1 MTKPKVELSVEPTIR
16 STIQAMERV
25 TSAVLAGN
33 PAGAGT
39 ISGKKVTAQFTFN
52 MRDPSLKQSIEQA
65 AHRKMVEEVFG
76 KNAVM
81 LENAIRKAVEM
92 VIENMAG
99 YGTNNITVLGRNLGR
114 MSSRTRLTDEP
125 FARYIKSKA
134 GAGEIGLP
142 DPEESLRQLKIA
154 LIAAIT
160 VDVVVRKNG
169 PQVKFRF
176 DQRKLLKLTP
186 HPDQFE
192 GGAKG
197 AFYSWLSLVTG
208 PDFISSISG
217 YSFVRVGDMQKELRK
232 ASARTS
238 GLTSVK
244 ALRGLKKVQFIENV
258 ISVSRTRGY
267 AGEMA
272 GVMLRNNKKG
282 NAKKSSAE
290 FFGGKSSDYK
300 PSKSFDGFWDKWWVQ
315 RKQEF
320 AVFVRRIM
328 GAAVKAILKG

>member
-1 MTKPKVELSVEPTIR
+1 MTKPRVELSVEPTVR
-16 STIQAMERV
+16 NTIQAMERV
-25 TSAVLAGN
+25 TSAILAGN

-52 MRDPSLKQSIEQA
+52 MRDPSMKQSIEEA
-65 AHRKMVEEVFG
+65 AHRKMVEEVFV
-76 KNAVM
+76 KNAVK
-81 LENAIRKAVEM
+81 LENAIKKAVEM
-92 VIENMAG
+92 VIENMTG
-99 YGTNNITVLGRNLGR
+99 HSVNNVTVLGRSLGR

-125 FARYIKSKA
+125 FARYVKSKA
-134 GAGEIGLP
+134 GAGEVGLP
-142 DPEESLRQLKIA
+142 DPNESLDQLKIA

-169 PQVKFRF
+169 PQVRFRF

-192 GGAKG
+192 GGPKG

-208 PDFISSISG
+208 PDFVSSIPG
-217 YSFVRVGDMQKELRK
+217 YALVRVGDMQKEMRK
-232 ASARTS
+232 ASSKAS

-244 ALRGLKKVQFIENV
+244 ALRGMKKVEFIQNV

-272 GVMLRNNKKG
+272 GVMLTTNRKG
-282 NAKKSSAE
+282 NSKKSSAE
-290 FFGGKSSDYK
+290 FFGGKSQDYK
-300 PSKSFDGFWDKWWVQ
+300 PSKNFSGFWDKWWVQ
-315 RKQEF
+315 RKQEL